1 MDPIAHLYRRA
12 GFGAT
17 PAELAAGRQQGYAAT
32 LDQILNFD
40 SVPDAAE
47 AALAQFMPPL
57 DLTRLSGI
65 QAWWVIRMLTTSRP
79 LVEKLTLFWHGHFA
93 TANSKVNDPA
103 AMLQQNELFRGK
115 GMGRFRELLLAV
127 SQDPAMVYWLDNDG
141 LDQHDHAAGAGEL
154 CRCDHQRAGRA
165 DHQGRRSRHRPE
177 RAPARH
183 HRDHGGGSG
192 RSTRR
197 APGPGADQ

>member
-57 DLTRLSGI
+57 DLTKLSGI

-79 LVEKLTLFWHGHFA
+79 LVEKLTLFSHGHFDFRSVYA
-93 TANSKVNDPA
+93 TL
-103 AMLQQNELFRGK
+103 LQNW
-115 GMGRFRELLLAV
+115 LAV
-127 SQDPAMVYWLDNDG
+127 ETSAIL
-141 LDQHDHAAGAGEL
+141 GAPFPVV
-154 CRCDHQRAGRA
+154 DFI
-165 DHQGRRSRHRPE
+165 
-177 RAPARH
+177 
-183 HRDHGGGSG
+183 
-192 RSTRR
+192 
-197 APGPGADQ
+197 